1 MQFLDL
7 ILMTCVAI
15 SLLIALYIT
24 VVRVTTG
31 HKYKSYDCWI
41 LALFIAIALQMY
53 DNHFP

>member
-7 ILMTCVAI
+7 ILMACVAI